1 MEDVEIK
8 SHPKEAL
15 RDTKERDLS
24 LPQEI
29 CNVALEINREGIKF
43 SLVGKVQ
50 YPTQYIFP
58 L

>member
-8 SHPKEAL
+8 SHPQEAL

-43 SLVGKVQ
+43 SLVGKV
-50 YPTQYIFP
+50 
-58 L
+58 